1 MLELDLQ
8 KNSGPGW
15 PLAARAGKVSLTFG
29 GSLKA
34 ERIGKERLSFLLE
47 RVVDILLWSLLLLG
61 LLALAASAYAGF
73 QAWGGRY
80 LWEGRFLWEG
90 SAYNFVF
97 WLSALTDLYLWARRA
112 QKNLD
117 NQDTD
122 LMALEERT
130 WQPVN
135 EETVDVYELF
145 NREAKLAWN
154 GALKFAQKRQAAA
167 ARLALE
173 PGSAAPVKITAAD
186 LLLSLLENRSV
197 ASLFFRIGVNVHD
210 IAEVI
215 KNYALLAGEKAEGLE
230 HFDQI
235 PFAALQEATKL
246 HNKTIDP
253 LMLLCSLPSC
263 LGDEHIIQAIFLNI
277 NLSQEKLENI
287 ASWIFHL
294 RLLGEDLRLFKKL
307 SKFKPDSDI
316 NTGLTSVPTIY
327 LDRYGQDLTRQA
339 KYGRLPVALG
349 RGTDL
354 KEIFKLATAGT
365 GNIVVKGEVG
375 SGRTTLVNEL
385 AYKMASEQVP
395 SLYQDKRLV
404 RLDIAG
410 ILGSGQKT
418 ESLFV
423 QTLKE
428 AVFSGN
434 IILVIEDIQEL
445 AQTMSG
451 SGLSLLDI
459 LINFLQSHRL
469 TVIATTSVEGYTDYL
484 RDAANFEQVFN
495 PYELR
500 HLSHNEI
507 LLACCIRASLLETH
521 NDCLFKYQ
529 AIEQAVDLTDV
540 YIHGQNQPQ
549 KAIAV
554 LVEAASRAKHQ
565 SKKIVSETL
574 VQQIISEKTHIPAD
588 TLKEDETEKLLH
600 LEELI
605 GQRVIGQRSA
615 VTAVAE
621 GLRRAR
627 SGLASGSRP
636 LASFLFLGPTGVG
649 KTEIART
656 LADIYFGESK
666 FLLRLDMSE
675 FRGPDGMEK
684 LLGRADGALDTP
696 IVKHIKNYPFCLLLL
711 DEFEKASP
719 EITNL
724 FLQILEDGRLTSG
737 RGEVLDL
744 THTLIIATSNAGS
757 AEIQDGIRQSLSLD
771 QIKTRLFNQT
781 LHQFFPPELLN
792 RFDAV
797 VVFSP
802 LSQDEVEQVSLLQL
816 QALQHDLLQKGV
828 KATFTLNVARDVAK
842 NAFDPSL
849 GARPIRRYIQDHLE
863 SFVAKLLLQK
873 KLKRGSIVT
882 IDFVD
887 NEYRL
892 V

>member
-1 MLELDLQ
+1 MLDLDYIQ
-8 KNSGPGW
+8 TPKQDW
-15 PLAARAGKVSLTFG
+15 PVSARAGKMTFVFSG
-29 GSLKA
+29 HLET
-34 ERIGKERLSFLLE
+34 ERIGRERLHNLLE
-47 RVVDILLWSLLLLG
+47 NLVNVLLWSLLFLGLLG
-61 LLALAASAYAGF
+61 LAFESYLGY
-73 QAWGGRY
+73 QAWGIKY
-80 LWEGRFLWEG
+80 VTELKFLFTS
-90 SAYNFVF
+90 SAYTLVF
-97 WLSALTDLYLWARRA
+97 WISAVTDLYLWARRA
-112 QKNLD
+112 QQNLD
-117 NQDTD
+117 SQDTD
-122 LMALEERT
+122 LTALEART
-130 WQPVN
+130 WQPKA

-145 NREAKLAWN
+145 NPEAKKAWN
-154 GALKFAQKRQAAA
+154 NALKFAQKRQQNSV
-167 ARLALE
+167 RLLME
-173 PGSAAPVKITAAD
+173 GDQKSKLKITASD
-186 LLLSLLENRSV
+186 LLLSLLENKSV
-197 ASLFFRIGVNVHD
+197 DALFFRIGVNIKDVGQ
-210 IAEVI
+210 VV
-215 KNYALLAGEKAEGLE
+215 KNYSLLAGEKNAPLE
-230 HFDQI
+230 NYAQI
-235 PFAALQEATKL
+235 PFSALQEAIKL

-253 LMLLCSLPSC
+253 LMLLCALPAC
-263 LGDEHIIQAIFLNI
+263 LDEEHIIQAIFLNI
-277 NLSQEKLENI
+277 NLNQEKLENI
-287 ASWIFHL
+287 ASWIFNL
-294 RLLGEDLRLFKKL
+294 RLLSEDLELFKKL
-307 SKFKPDSDI
+307 SRFKPDNDI
-316 NTGLTSVPTIY
+316 NTGLTSVPTIF
-327 LDRYGQDLTRQA
+327 LDRYGQDMTLAA

-349 RGTDL
+349 RTTDL

-365 GNIVVKGEVG
+365 GNIVVKGDVG
-375 SGRTTLVNEL
+375 SGRTTLINEL

-395 SLYQDKRLV
+395 AIYQDKRLV
-404 RLDIAG
+404 KLEISG

-434 IILVIEDIQEL
+434 IILVIEDIHEL
-445 AQTMSG
+445 AKTHSE

-459 LINFLQSHRL
+459 LVNFLQGHHL
-469 TVIATTSVEGYTDYL
+469 TVIATTSVGEYSDYL
-484 RDAANFEQVFN
+484 HDASNFEQVFN

-500 HLSHNEI
+500 HLSRNEI
-507 LLACCIRASLLETH
+507 LLAACIRASLLEAH

-529 AIEQAVDLTDV
+529 AIEQAVDLSDV

-549 KAIAV
+549 KAIAI
-554 LVEAASRAKHQ
+554 LVEAASRAKQAPH
-565 SKKIVSETL
+565 KIVSETL
-574 VQQIISEKTHIPAD
+574 IQQIISEKTHIPTD

-600 LEELI
+600 LEELM
-605 GQRVIGQRSA
+605 GRRVIGQNAA

-649 KTEIART
+649 KTEVART

-675 FRGPDGMEK
+675 FRGPDGMDK
-684 LLGRADGALDTP
+684 LLGHTDSTLDTP

-737 RGEVLDL
+737 KGEVLDL

-757 AEIQDGIRQSLSLD
+757 ADIQDGIKQGLSLD

-781 LHQFFPPELLN
+781 LNKYFPPELLN

-797 VVFSP
+797 VVFST
-802 LSQDEVEQVSLLQL
+802 LNQDEVEQVSLLQL
-816 QALQHDLLQKGV
+816 QTLQHDLLQKGI
-828 KATFTLNVARDVAK
+828 KATFTLNVVRDVAQ

-863 SFVAKLLLQK
+863 GFVAKLLLQK
-873 KLKRGSIVT
+873 KLKRGSVVT

-887 NEYRL
+887 GEYRL
-892 V
+892 N